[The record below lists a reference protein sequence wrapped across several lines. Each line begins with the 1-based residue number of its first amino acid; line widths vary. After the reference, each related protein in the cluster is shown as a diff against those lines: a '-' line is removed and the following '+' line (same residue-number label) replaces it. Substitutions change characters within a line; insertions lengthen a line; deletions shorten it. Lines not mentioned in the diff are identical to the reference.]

1 MGKSRLIFFDTTNYT
16 DFPIGGQLT
25 SVRSLLRFLCETC
38 PERCA
43 EIVLCGVSKKQEEA
57 GRLQE
62 LSLFGQNITFL
73 PVTAAET
80 DLAHTA
86 KSLRAAFAKGILR
99 YGRQLHITKED
110 CCYLQTPEAYGPVRL
125 LCAGASIVIFSHG
138 SYANMERGFRFF
150 QDDSVKS
157 RLIRSAFPAYLKLV
171 LKGAK
176 LIFILDEASRK
187 DYLPYN
193 QRLVKVTNSVVLPE
207 TYENFD
213 AAARASRYAG
223 RLLFAG
229 RLSKDKG
236 VENIMRAAVS
246 LHAAGEQVSLQVVG
260 DGEQGGALRQLAKEL
275 DPQGKVISMCGAVP
289 PSAVSAFMENADIL
303 VMNSAFEGVPMTI
316 LEALSCGL
324 PVISTDVG
332 GIGEA
337 VCFRAPQVAETDEPQ
352 SGGADGRP
360 ERHAAEENA
369 HYDAE
374 RTDGSAQSIAA
385 AVLRIRKNYAAY
397 ASNAHENARK
407 YDYREVNRLIYQNLT
422 RFWKE

>member
-38 PERCA
+38 PERCG

-157 RLIRSAFPAYLKLV
+157 RLIRSAFPAYLKSV

-260 DGEQGGALRQLAKEL
+260 DGDAAAACKRAGSA
-275 DPQGKVISMCGAVP
+275 GKGDFHVRCGAAFCGFRLHGKRGYSCYELRVRRR
-289 PSAVSAFMENADIL
+289 SDDNSRGAFMRPAGHFHRCRRYRR
-303 VMNSAFEGVPMTI
+303 SGV
-316 LEALSCGL
+316 L
-324 PVISTDVG
+324 PGAAGHRDGRAAECRG
-332 GIGEA
+332 G
-337 VCFRAPQVAETDEPQ
+337 RAAGAAR
-352 SGGADGRP
+352 SGGECA
-360 ERHAAEENA
+360 
-369 HYDAE
+369 
-374 RTDGSAQSIAA
+374 
-385 AVLRIRKNYAAY
+385 L
-397 ASNAHENARK
+397 
-407 YDYREVNRLIYQNLT
+407 
-422 RFWKE
+422 

>member
-1 MGKSRLIFFDTTNYT
+1 MKI
-16 DFPIGGQLT
+16 LT
-25 SVRSLLRFLCETC
+25 RRRGHRGTRAGFCLR
-38 PERCA
+38 
-43 EIVLCGVSKKQEEA
+43 
-57 GRLQE
+57 
-62 LSLFGQNITFL
+62 
-73 PVTAAET
+73 
-80 DLAHTA
+80 D
-86 KSLRAAFAKGILR
+86 
-99 YGRQLHITKED
+99 
-110 CCYLQTPEAYGPVRL
+110 
-125 LCAGASIVIFSHG
+125 
-138 SYANMERGFRFF
+138 
-150 QDDSVKS
+150 
-157 RLIRSAFPAYLKLV
+157 AFPKTKALRISC
-171 LKGAK
+171 A
-176 LIFILDEASRK
+176 
-187 DYLPYN
+187 
-193 QRLVKVTNSVVLPE
+193 Q
-207 TYENFD
+207 
-213 AAARASRYAG
+213 
-223 RLLFAG
+223 
-229 RLSKDKG
+229 DKG

-337 VCFRAPQVAETDEPQ
+337 VCFRAPQVTETDEPQ
-352 SGGADGRP
+352 SAGADGQP

>member
-38 PERCA
+38 PERCG

-260 DGEQGGALRQLAKEL
+260 DGEQGAVRCRLLRF
-275 DPQGKVISMCGAVP
+275 P
-289 PSAVSAFMENADIL
+289 PSWK
-303 VMNSAFEGVPMTI
+303 T
-316 LEALSCGL
+316 
-324 PVISTDVG
+324 
-332 GIGEA
+332 
-337 VCFRAPQVAETDEPQ
+337 
-352 SGGADGRP
+352 
-360 ERHAAEENA
+360 
-369 HYDAE
+369 
-374 RTDGSAQSIAA
+374 
-385 AVLRIRKNYAAY
+385 RIF
-397 ASNAHENARK
+397 
-407 YDYREVNRLIYQNLT
+407 LL
-422 RFWKE
+422 

>member
-38 PERCA
+38 PERCG

-138 SYANMERGFRFF
+138 S
-150 QDDSVKS
+150 
-157 RLIRSAFPAYLKLV
+157 
-171 LKGAK
+171 
-176 LIFILDEASRK
+176 FILDEASRK

-337 VCFRAPQVAETDEPQ
+337 VCFRAPQVTETDEPQ
-352 SGGADGRP
+352 SAGADGQP